1 MKISKTIRKLN
12 DKLVASVQSINDLAK
27 AELEGFVKLEHTIQ
41 FDLFPG
47 SLLVNCYFETHDYLD
62 KAKKHEKRYQK
73 KLGVLLLKH
82 GIKLKDA
89 KQNLKF
95 HVLDKSNSK

>member
-12 DKLVASVQSINDLAK
+12 DKLEASIKIIESLAQE
-27 AELEGFVKLEHTIQ
+27 ELEGFNKLEHTIQ

-47 SLLVNCYFETHDYLD
+47 SLLVNCYFKTHDYLD

-89 KQNLKF
+89 KTNLHFLVKKP
-95 HVLDKSNSK
+95 D